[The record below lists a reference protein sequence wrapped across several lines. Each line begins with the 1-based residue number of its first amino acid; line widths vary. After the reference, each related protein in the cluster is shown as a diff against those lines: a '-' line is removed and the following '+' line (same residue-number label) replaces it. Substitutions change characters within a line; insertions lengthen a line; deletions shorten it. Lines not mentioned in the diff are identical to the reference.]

1 MPNQFV
7 FNDNDQP
14 VFVEMVNTFQSPD
27 ISAPPEIS
35 ASQNAVLYSTNGS
48 ASALVVLSLLSAI
61 MSIRI
66 SNAVGSGKTVYVS
79 RISGSIGGS
88 SLLSA
93 MSGSFTIVKGG
104 TLTSP
109 TTLTPTNNNLGSSAT
124 SAMTAQSSTA
134 AISGG
139 TPLFN
144 YQLAPGAFA
153 QNFTGSIIVPPG
165 SAICAN
171 VTSSSS
177 AVGLTITSV
186 LSLSWWER

>member
-7 FNDNDQP
+7 FNDDDQP
-14 VFVEMVNTFQSPD
+14 VYVEMVNPFQSPD

-35 ASQNAVLYSTNGS
+35 ASKNAVLYSTN
-48 ASALVVLSLLSAI
+48 ASVSTLVVLGLIAAI
-61 MSIRI
+61 SSIRI
-66 SNAVGSGKTVYVS
+66 SNPAGSGKTVYIS

-93 MSGSFTIVKGG
+93 MSGSFTIAKGG
-104 TLTSP
+104 TVTTP

-124 SAMTAQSSTA
+124 SAMTVQSSTG

-139 TPLFN
+139 ATLYN
-144 YQLAPGAFA
+144 YQLAPGAFS

-177 AVGLTITSV
+177 ALGLTITSA
-186 LSLSWWER
+186 LSLLWWEQ

>member
-1 MPNQFV
+1 MPNQYV

-14 VFVEMVNTFQSPD
+14 LYVDMVNTFQSPD

-35 ASQNAVLYSTNGS
+35 ASKAAVLYSTNTS
-48 ASALVVLSLLSAI
+48 VSSLVVLSLISAI
-61 MSIRI
+61 TSIRI
-66 SNAVGSGKTVYVS
+66 SNAAGSGKTVYIS

-109 TTLTPTNNNLGSSAT
+109 ATLTPTNNNLGSAAT
-124 SAMTAQSSTA
+124 SAMTVQSSTA
-134 AISGG
+134 AINGG
-139 TPLFN
+139 TTLYN
-144 YQLAPGAFA
+144 YQLAPGAFS

-165 SAICAN
+165 TAICAN

-177 AVGLTITSV
+177 AVGLTITSA
-186 LSLSWWER
+186 LGLLWWEQ

>member
-14 VFVEMVNTFQSPD
+14 VFVDMVNTFQAPD

-35 ASQNAVLYSTNGS
+35 ASKNAVLYSTNAS
-48 ASALVVLSLLSAI
+48 ASSVVVLSLISAI
-61 MSIRI
+61 ASIRI
-66 SNAVGSGKTVYVS
+66 SNAGGSGKTVYIS
-79 RISGSIGGS
+79 RINGSIGGS

-109 TTLTPTNNNLGSSAT
+109 GTLTPTNNNLGSTAT
-124 SAMTAQSSTA
+124 SAMTVQSSTS

-139 TPLFN
+139 TTLLN
-144 YQLAPGAFA
+144 YQLAPGPFS

-165 SAICAN
+165 TAICAN

-186 LSLSWWER
+186 LSFLWWEQ

>member
-14 VFVEMVNTFQSPD
+14 VFVEMVNTFRSPD

-35 ASQNAVLYSTNGS
+35 ASKNAVLYSTNGS
-48 ASALVVLSLLSAI
+48 TSALVVLGLLSAI

-109 TTLTPTNNNLGSSAT
+109 TTLTPVNNNLGSSAT
-124 SAMTAQSSTA
+124 SGMTVQSSTA

-139 TPLFN
+139 TTLFN
-144 YQLAPGAFA
+144 YQLAPGAFS

-165 SAICAN
+165 SSICAN

-186 LSLSWWER
+186 LSFLWWES

>member
-14 VFVEMVNTFQSPD
+14 VFVEMVNTFRSPD

-35 ASQNAVLYSTNGS
+35 ASKNAVLYSTNGS
-48 ASALVVLSLLSAI
+48 TSALVVLGLLSAI

-66 SNAVGSGKTVYVS
+66 SNAVGSGRTIYVS
-79 RISGSIGGS
+79 RLSGSIGGS

-104 TLTSP
+104 TLTTP
-109 TTLTPTNNNLGSSAT
+109 TTLTPVNNNLGSSAT
-124 SAMTAQSSTA
+124 SGMTVQSSTA

-139 TPLFN
+139 TTLFN
-144 YQLAPGAFA
+144 YQLAPGAFS

-165 SAICAN
+165 SSICAN

-186 LSLSWWER
+186 LSFLWWES

>member
-14 VFVEMVNTFQSPD
+14 VYVEMVNTFRSPD

-35 ASQNAVLYSTNGS
+35 ASKNAVLYSTNNS
-48 ASALVVLSLLSAI
+48 ASALVVLGLLSAI

-66 SNAVGSGKTVYVS
+66 SNAVGSGRTIYIS

-93 MSGSFTIVKGG
+93 MSGSFSIVKGG

-109 TTLTPTNNNLGSSAT
+109 STLTPVNNNLGSSAT

-139 TPLFN
+139 TTLFN

-153 QNFTGSIIVPPG
+153 QTFTGSIIVPPG

-177 AVGLTITSV
+177 AVGLTITSA
-186 LSLSWWER
+186 LSFSWWEG

>member
-14 VFVEMVNTFQSPD
+14 LYVEVVNTFQSPD

-35 ASQNAVLYSTNGS
+35 ASQNAVLYSATAS
-48 ASALVVLSLLSAI
+48 ASSVVVLSLISAI
-61 MSIRI
+61 TSIRI
-66 SNAVGSGKTVYVS
+66 NNPAGSGKTVYIS
-79 RISGSIGGS
+79 RINSSIGGS

-109 TTLTPTNNNLGSSAT
+109 TALSPVNNNLGSTAPSV
-124 SAMTAQSSTA
+124 MTVQSSTT

-139 TPLFN
+139 TTLFN
-144 YQLAPGAFA
+144 YQLAPGAIS

-165 SAICAN
+165 TAICAN

-177 AVGLTITSV
+177 AVGLTITSM
-186 LSLSWWER
+186 LSFLWWER

>member
-1 MPNQFV
+1 MPNQYV

-14 VFVEMVNTFQSPD
+14 LFVDMVNTFQSPD

-35 ASQNAVLYSTNGS
+35 ASKAAVLYSTNTS
-48 ASALVVLSLLSAI
+48 ASSLVVLSLISAI
-61 MSIRI
+61 TSIRI
-66 SNAVGSGKTVYVS
+66 SNAAGSGKTVYIS

-109 TTLTPTNNNLGSSAT
+109 ATLTPTNNNLGSAAT
-124 SAMTAQSSTA
+124 SAMTVQSSTA

-139 TPLFN
+139 TTLYN
-144 YQLAPGAFA
+144 YQLAPGAFS

-165 SAICAN
+165 NAICAN

-177 AVGLTITSV
+177 AVGLTITSA
-186 LSLSWWER
+186 LGLLWWEQ